1 MYKIFGVIFIFFI
14 LNELHAQVVE
24 KEKDLR
30 KISID
35 SSLLGWKTGGLF
47 NLTFSQLS
55 LTHWASGG
63 ENSIAGNALL
73 NVYAKYNKQR
83 FSFENNLDMGYGL
96 LKQASAKSKKADD
109 KIDFSSKLGYLIH
122 NNSFWAALINFKTQ
136 FMPGYNYPNDSVKIS
151 NFMAPAYL
159 LFAIGYDFKKKDIFS
174 CFIAPITGKITFVND
189 QNLADKGAF
198 GVEPA
203 KFDANG
209 NITQHG
215 KHNRYEFGGY
225 IKTTFQTKITNNIN
239 LTSKLELFSNY
250 FKNPQNIDVYWE
262 TLTGMKISK
271 YLAVSINTVLI
282 YDDDIMITIKDKSG
296 NTIGQGQRIQ
306 FKEVVGIGFSYKF

>member
-1 MYKIFGVIFIFFI
+1 MYKIFLFVFTSSF
-14 LNELHAQVVE
+14 LLKSQAQIAD

-35 SSLLGWKTGGLF
+35 STLLGWKKGGLF

-55 LTHWASGG
+55 LTHWSSGG

-73 NVYAKYNKQR
+73 NLYAKYNKDR
-83 FSFENNLDMGYGL
+83 YSFESSLDMGYGII
-96 LKQASAKSKKADD
+96 KQATAKSKKADD
-109 KIDFSSKLGYLIH
+109 KIDFSSKFGYLIRK
-122 NNSFWAALINFKTQ
+122 NSFFAALINFKTQ

-159 LFAIGYDFKKKDIFS
+159 LFASGYDFKKKDIFS

-189 QNLADKGAF
+189 QNLANAGSF

-203 KFDANG
+203 QYDSNG
-209 NITQHG
+209 IILQKG
-215 KHNRYEFGGY
+215 KKIRYEFGGY
-225 IKTTFQTKITNNIN
+225 IKTSLQTKLTNNIN
-239 LTSKLELFSNY
+239 VTSKLELFSNY

-262 TLTGMKISK
+262 TLLGMKISK
-271 YLAVSINTVLI
+271 YLAVSINTVVI
-282 YDDDIMITIKDKSG
+282 YDDDINIIIKDKSG
-296 NTIGQGQRIQ
+296 NITGQGPRIQ

>member
-1 MYKIFGVIFIFFI
+1 MYKIFLIVLTSSI
-14 LNELHAQVVE
+14 LLKIQAQIAD

-35 SSLLGWKTGGLF
+35 STLIGWKKGGLF

-55 LTHWASGG
+55 LTHWSSGG

-73 NVYAKYNKQR
+73 NLFAKYNKHR
-83 FSFENNLDMGYGL
+83 FSFESSLDLGYGI
-96 LKQASAKSKKADD
+96 LKQATAKSKKADD
-109 KIDFSSKLGYLIH
+109 KIDFSSKFGYLIC
-122 NNSFWAALINFKTQ
+122 NNSFIAALINFKTQ

-159 LFAIGYDFKKKDIFS
+159 LFASGYDFKKKDVFS

-189 QNLADKGAF
+189 QHLANAGSF

-203 KFDANG
+203 QFDTNG
-209 NITQHG
+209 NVIKKG
-215 KHNRYEFGGY
+215 KQIRYEFGGY
-225 IKTTFQTKITNNIN
+225 IKTSLQTKITNNIN
-239 LTSKLELFSNY
+239 ITSKLELFSNY
-250 FKNPQNIDVYWE
+250 FKNPENIDVYWE
-262 TLTGMKISK
+262 TLLGMKISK

-282 YDDDIMITIKDKSG
+282 YDDDIMIIIKDKSG
-296 NTIGQGQRIQ
+296 NITGQGPRIQ
-306 FKEVVGIGFSYKF
+306 FKEVIGIGFSYKF